1 LNMIHSLAVR
11 FARPLSIRRSLKALS
26 HVSTHVLVISPST
39 HGSIAFAQALG
50 RTRPCLI
57 THGPITA
64 AVPWPYEDCLRT
76 AAEIAQ
82 AFSGQPVL
90 PRTVISFPDQL
101 PCVTST
107 SVMVPFPDEPHAFS
121 TLEALLVLRHRPPV
135 FALTGSPRRWG
146 FRLVEVQY
154 EDAFDSGG
162 QLISLGSL
170 VNRLLLSLRND
181 LLRPPADW
189 LASTCLQQKSER
201 VLWMQAREEMKDI
214 ECLLRMQLQSRFCDR
229 ERTTAALAAV
239 VERQKILIGT
249 SLP

>member
-1 LNMIHSLAVR
+1 MINSLAVR
-11 FARPLSIRRSLKALS
+11 FARPLSIRRSLKTLS
-26 HVSTHVLVISPST
+26 HISTHVLVISPST
-39 HGSIAFAQALG
+39 HGSLAFAQALG
-50 RTRPCLI
+50 RTRPCLV

-82 AFSGQPVL
+82 AFSGQAEL

-101 PCVTST
+101 PCITST
-107 SVMVPFPDEPHAFS
+107 CVMVPFLDRPHAFS
-121 TLEALLVLRHRPPV
+121 TLEALLVLRHRPRV
-135 FALTGSPRRWG
+135 FALSASTRRWG

-154 EDAFDSGG
+154 EDAFDSDGR
-162 QLISLGSL
+162 LISLGSL
-170 VNRLLLSLRND
+170 VNRLLLSLAAD
-181 LLRPPADW
+181 LARPPADW
-189 LASTCLQQKSER
+189 LASVYLEQKSER